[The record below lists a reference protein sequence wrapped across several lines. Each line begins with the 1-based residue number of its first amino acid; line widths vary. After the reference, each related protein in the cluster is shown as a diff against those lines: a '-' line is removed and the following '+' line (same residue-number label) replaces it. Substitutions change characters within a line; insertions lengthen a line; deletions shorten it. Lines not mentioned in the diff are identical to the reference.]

1 MNFIRSSDA
10 YIILPRL
17 TVFSVTGFNPSF
29 DVGEGFGVGE
39 LELGEGGSGGR
50 SEPEVG

>member
-17 TVFSVTGFNPSF
+17 TVFSVTEFNPSF

-39 LELGEGGSGGR
+39 LELGEGGGGGG